1 MTPAPYPSSRCT
13 LCSTWCCTCSGGSE
27 TDTERAAVLI
37 QRSPAEARL
46 FLERLV
52 EAGPAEA
59 RGRTKARTFHL
70 AAATYRR
77 LGDKA
82 AYVYRRGFEP
92 IQQEQM
98 ILQYIE
104 SHGATRGARRRN
116 SAISRQTRRTVPCS
130 GLWRRDNCVKRAK
143 RRGPGMSDS
152 GERLQITAPRIRI
165 TAPRILPGEA
175 RLSDWAHP
183 ARRVPPGAL
192 LGGGGE

>member
-1 MTPAPYPSSRCT
+1 MTPAPYPSSRGT

-59 RGRTKARTFHL
+59 HGRTKTRTYHL

-82 AYVYRRGFEP
+82 AYVHRRGFEP

-104 SHGATRGARRRN
+104 SHGAITRGEAAELCHLTADQAYRTLQRLVAKGQLRQEGEKKGARYVR
-116 SAISRQTRRTVPCS
+116 SR
-130 GLWRRDNCVKRAK
+130 
-143 RRGPGMSDS
+143 
-152 GERLQITAPRIRI
+152 
-165 TAPRILPGEA
+165 
-175 RLSDWAHP
+175 
-183 ARRVPPGAL
+183 
-192 LGGGGE
+192 